1 MTAILSEDIPFR
13 TLASR
18 KQVIDAFL
26 ELRFELGQW
35 KIPHLR

>member
-26 ELRFELGQW
+26 ELRFELGHRQ
-35 KIPHLR
+35 IPHL